1 MHFNIADLFERVVD
15 ARPQNLA
22 LVCEQR
28 RLTYAELDQ
37 RANRLANYWQSL
49 GFGQGDH
56 IGLQLRNGSEYIEGM
71 LAAYKIRAVPI
82 NINYNYVEGELAYI
96 YDNADLVGLV
106 CHREFLPRAAAV
118 AADLQKLGNILWVE
132 DDSDVATPG
141 VATPGVDSPGVDS
154 PGVDAPG
161 VDAPGVDSQGYCHAY
176 ETVLDSASP
185 ARDFGERSDDDL
197 YIVYTGGTTG
207 MPKGVMWRHV
217 DIFFAAMGG
226 GDPDNSK
233 GPITAPE
240 EIVDRIP
247 EMEMAALP
255 TPPFM
260 HAAAQWLA
268 MNTLFAAGKLVIPA
282 NGEFDAERIL
292 RAVSDEKVLL
302 MVIVGDAMATPLC
315 DELAAHPDRYD
326 TSSLF
331 AIASGGALF
340 SPATKNRVLE
350 LLPGRMIIDGLGSS
364 ETGAMGNKL
373 SAASGDS
380 DQPRFMVGDSMT
392 VLDDKDQPVE
402 PGSGIIGR
410 LAKKGHVPLGYYKA
424 AQKSAETFVEINGV
438 RWAIP
443 GDMASVEED
452 GSIMLHGRGST
463 SINTGGEKVF
473 PEEVEAA
480 LKAHPDIAD
489 TLVVGIPD
497 ERWGQSVVALYRSH
511 GNKEL
516 DLAEVR
522 DFCRGTIAGY
532 KAPRALVRVD
542 AIKRTPA
549 AKADYVWAKQE
560 AVARLAK

>member
-106 CHREFLPRAAAV
+106 CHREFLQRATAV
-118 AADLQKLGNILWVE
+118 AADLPKLGNILCVE
-132 DDSDVATPG
+132 DESGVASPG
-141 VATPGVDSPGVDS
+141 VEAPGVDSPGVETPAD
-154 PGVDAPG
+154 
-161 VDAPGVDSQGYCHAY
+161 CHAY
-176 ETVLDSASP
+176 EAVLGSASA
-185 ARDFGERSDDDL
+185 AREFGERSDEDL

-217 DIFFAAMGG
+217 DIFFSAMGG

-282 NGEFDAERIL
+282 NGAFDAERIL
-292 RAVSDEKVLL
+292 RAVGDEQVLL
-302 MVIVGDAMATPLC
+302 IVIVGDAMATPLC

-402 PGSGIIGR
+402 PGSGVIGR

-424 AQKSAETFVEINGV
+424 AEKSAETFVEINGV

-511 GNKEL
+511 NNKEL
-516 DLAEVR
+516 DLGEVR
-522 DFCRGTIAGY
+522 DFCRDTIAAY
-532 KAPRALVRVD
+532 KAPRALLRVN

-549 AKADYVWAKQE
+549 AKADYVWAQQE
-560 AVARLAK
+560 AVARLAN

>member
-1 MHFNIADLFERVVD
+1 MSMHFNIADLFERVVD
-15 ARPQNLA
+15 ARPHNLA

-82 NINYNYVEGELAYI
+82 NINYNYVEAELAYI

-106 CHREFLPRAAAV
+106 CHREFLPQAAAV
-118 AADLQKLGNILWVE
+118 AADLQRLGNILCVE
-132 DDSDVATPG
+132 DGSG
-141 VATPGVDSPGVDS
+141 VES

-161 VDAPGVDSQGYCHAY
+161 VDAPGVDAPTNCHAY
-176 ETVLDSASP
+176 EQVLRSASP
-185 ARDFGERSDDDL
+185 AREFGERSDDDL

-207 MPKGVMWRHV
+207 MPKGVMWRHI

-233 GPITAPE
+233 GPITSPE

-282 NGEFDAERIL
+282 NGEFDAGRIL
-292 RAVSDEKVLL
+292 QAVSDEKVLL
-302 MVIVGDAMATPLC
+302 IVIVGDAMAMPLC

-340 SPATKNRVLE
+340 SPTAKNRVLQ

-392 VLDDKDQPVE
+392 VLDDNDQPVK

-424 AQKSAETFVEINGV
+424 AEKSAETFVEIHGV

-443 GDMASVEED
+443 GDMASVEDD
-452 GSIMLHGRGST
+452 GTILLHGRGST

-511 GNKEL
+511 SGEAL
-516 DLAEVR
+516 DLGEVR
-522 DFCRGTIAGY
+522 DFCRGAIAGY
-532 KAPRALVRVD
+532 KAPRALVKVD

-560 AVARLAK
+560 AVSRLAK

>member
-1 MHFNIADLFERVVD
+1 MNMHFNIADLFESIVD
-15 ARPQNLA
+15 ARPGNTA

-28 RLTYAELDQ
+28 RLNYTELDE

-49 GFGQGDH
+49 GLGQGDH

-82 NINYNYVEGELAYI
+82 NINYNYVEAELAYI

-106 CHREFLPRAAAV
+106 CHRQFLPRATVV
-118 AADLQKLGNILWVE
+118 AANLDKLGSILYVD
-132 DDSDVATPG
+132 DDSTEEVPHHCA
-141 VATPGVDSPGVDS
+141 
-154 PGVDAPG
+154 
-161 VDAPGVDSQGYCHAY
+161 AY
-176 ETVLDSASP
+176 EQALLDAAP
-185 ARDFGERSDDDL
+185 AREFGERSDDDL

-217 DIFFAAMGG
+217 DIFFSAMGG

-282 NGEFDAERIL
+282 NGEFDAQRIL
-292 RAVSDEKVLL
+292 QAVSDEKVLL
-302 MVIVGDAMATPLC
+302 IVIVGDAMATPLC
-315 DELAAHPDRYD
+315 NELEANPNLYD

-340 SPATKNRVLE
+340 SPSTKNRVLE

-373 SAASGDS
+373 SAESGDS

-392 VLDDKDQPVE
+392 VLDDNDQPVQ
-402 PGSGIIGR
+402 PGSGVIGR

-424 AQKSAETFVEINGV
+424 PEKSAETFVNINGE

-443 GDMASVEED
+443 GDMASVED
-452 GSIMLHGRGST
+452 NGTILLHGRGST

-473 PEEVEAA
+473 PEEVEAT

-489 TLVVGIPD
+489 TLVVGVPD
-497 ERWGQSVVALYRSH
+497 ERWGQAVVALYRSH
-511 GNKEL
+511 SGE
-516 DLAEVR
+516 DLTVEQVR

-532 KAPRALVRVD
+532 KAPRAMVKVD

-549 AKADYVWAKQE
+549 AKADYVWAKEE
-560 AVARLAK
+560 AISRLAN

>member
-1 MHFNIADLFERVVD
+1 MHFNIADLFERIVD
-15 ARPQNLA
+15 ARPGNTA

-28 RLTYAELDQ
+28 RLNYAELDE

-82 NINYNYVEGELAYI
+82 NINYNYVEAELAYI

-106 CHREFLPRAAAV
+106 CHRQFLPAASVV
-118 AADLQKLGNILWVE
+118 AANLDKLGSILYVD
-132 DDSDVATPG
+132 DDSGAEVPHNCA
-141 VATPGVDSPGVDS
+141 
-154 PGVDAPG
+154 
-161 VDAPGVDSQGYCHAY
+161 AY
-176 ETVLDSASP
+176 EQVLLDASP
-185 ARDFGERSDDDL
+185 AREFGERSDDDL

-207 MPKGVMWRHV
+207 MPKGVMWRHI
-217 DIFFAAMGG
+217 DIFFSAMGG

-233 GPITAPE
+233 GPITSPE

-282 NGEFDAERIL
+282 NGEFDAQRIL
-292 RAVSDEKVLL
+292 QAVSDEKVLL
-302 MVIVGDAMATPLC
+302 IVIVGDAMATPLC
-315 DELAAHPDRYD
+315 NELEANPNLYD

-373 SAASGDS
+373 SAESGDS
-380 DQPRFMVGDSMT
+380 DQPRFIVGDSMT
-392 VLDDKDQPVE
+392 VLDDNDQPVQ
-402 PGSGIIGR
+402 PGSGVIGR

-424 AQKSAETFVEINGV
+424 PEKSAETFVNINGE

-443 GDMASVEED
+443 GDMASVEND
-452 GSIMLHGRGST
+452 GTILLHGRGST

-489 TLVVGIPD
+489 TLVVGVPD
-497 ERWGQSVVALYRSH
+497 ERWGQAVVALYQSH
-511 GNKEL
+511 SGE
-516 DLAEVR
+516 DLTVEQVR

-532 KAPRALVRVD
+532 KAPRALVKVD

-549 AKADYVWAKQE
+549 AKADYVWAKEE
-560 AVARLAK
+560 AISRLAN